1 MYQIMILQF
10 AYIFSRDFKLLRL
23 VTACKTIRCWRES
36 KKGKSTPGSIGL
48 MIGLVYMIN
57 ALSSRP
63 IELTAEKEIRA
74 GLLKG
79 VLKSTV
85 AVNVD
90 GEEEEEVELQ
100 NPLRIL
106 FPSSVILDSEIV
118 LAPQLGPDYLLSESI
133 YPRLFDGRNLL
144 AMQLAAEQPEIVV
157 SRLIAEEV
165 GNRVRHRRPRVL
177 KHKGPST
184 PDENIA
190 IPQEMQV
197 LQANPMAD
205 PIQTTANDLG
215 QMVTDLVA
223 RSYMDMLECSPNIKS
238 STSMAYCR
246 LTEKERRAATP
257 ATFQEPNLALI
268 WNKCIVKPGDMKA
281 WEQSFGYLYAY
292 HYREEPT
299 KSKWQNFKQ
308 CPFWVTWNTLV
319 QSVSIDS
326 GKDLQALVR
335 VSLHVYFQETVS
347 LSYLRRNGT
356 RFYGYHTFVVI
367 EFGSQV
373 QRRMPTFP
381 EGRTALRTQTATME
395 RHQYFYSILVG
406 VDKMYILILRPLKK
420 Q

>member
-1 MYQIMILQF
+1 MILQF

-23 VTACKTIRCWRES
+23 VTACETIRRWRES
-36 KKGKSTPGSIGL
+36 ERGRSTPASIGL
-48 MIGLVYMIN
+48 MVGLVYMIN

-74 GLLKG
+74 SLLKG
-79 VLKSTV
+79 VLKSAV

-90 GEEEEEVELQ
+90 GDEEELEPQ

-106 FPSSVILDSEIV
+106 FPTSVILNSEIV
-118 LAPQLGPDYLLSESI
+118 PVPQLGPDYLMPESI
-133 YPRLFDGRNLL
+133 YARLFDGRNML
-144 AMQLAAEQPEIVV
+144 AMQLAADQPEIVV

-165 GNRVRHRRPRVL
+165 GNRVRHRRSRVL

-184 PDENIA
+184 ADENIA

-197 LQANPMAD
+197 LQANPMAN
-205 PIQTTANDLG
+205 PIQTTADDLS
-215 QMVTDLVA
+215 QMVTALVA

-238 STSMAYCR
+238 SSSMAYCR

-268 WNKCIVKPGDMKA
+268 WNKCIVKPGDMKT
-281 WEQSFGYLYAY
+281 WDMSFSYLYAF
-292 HYREEPT
+292 HYREEPP

-308 CPFWVTWNTLV
+308 CPFFVTWNTLM

-373 QRRMPTFP
+373 QRRMLTFR
-381 EGRTALRTQTATME
+381 EGRNALRTQTATKDQ
-395 RHQYFYSILVG
+395 RQYFYSIPVG
-406 VDKMYILILRPLKK
+406 LDKKHILMFRPSKPWKK